1 MIPAARTREHER
13 IRAVYAY
20 YDSSD
25 AEQRK
30 RDSSNPG
37 TRLNAA
43 RRWLA
48 LRQVIARLDMR
59 AGATILDVGCGS
71 GGDLKRIAQEF
82 GHLRPSLH
90 GVDLLPGRIDQTRA
104 LLPQARLRVAGG
116 EQLDYQDRF
125 FDLVLASTVFS
136 SILDTGVAQGVAAE
150 MARVAGDHGVIL
162 CYDMR
167 YPNPQNPHVRPIRRA
182 DLRDL
187 FPFSRIRLTSLTL
200 LPPLARSL
208 GNLAVPAYRPL
219 HAVRLLHSH
228 YLAEIRPTRPPA
240 GTG

>member
-1 MIPAARTREHER
+1 MIPAARAREHER

-20 YDSSD
+20 YDSSET
-25 AEQRK
+25 EQRK

-48 LRQVIARLDMR
+48 LRQVITGLDLR
-59 AGATILDVGCGS
+59 AEATILDVGCGA
-71 GGDLKRIAQEF
+71 GGDLQRIAREF
-82 GHLRPSLH
+82 GYLRPSLH
-90 GVDLLPGRIDQTRA
+90 GVDLLRGRIDQTRA
-104 LLPQARLRVAGG
+104 LLPQARLRVADG

-136 SILDTGVAQGVAAE
+136 SILDTGLARGVAAE

-167 YPNPQNPHVRPIRRA
+167 YPNPRNPHVRPIRR
-182 DLRDL
+182 
-187 FPFSRIRLTSLTL
+187 SRSAGSVPL
-200 LPPLARSL
+200 LAHTAHVPYPVAPARPQPREPRRACLSSAARS
-208 GNLAVPAYRPL
+208 AVAAQSLSR
-219 HAVRLLHSH
+219 
-228 YLAEIRPTRPPA
+228 
-240 GTG
+240 